1 MIVGQLCYS
10 SYGLLKD
17 KLGGL
22 DVDEG
27 RRIVRCLTP
36 PCGETLPGPVTHP
49 DDVMGPPL
57 TEFVAF
63 RCGLPM
69 ASGLA
74 RHALAEGIDRSTLI
88 RCLVRE
94 ACAVRGINVTSI

>member
-1 MIVGQLCYS
+1 
-10 SYGLLKD
+10 
-17 KLGGL
+17 
-22 DVDEG
+22 
-27 RRIVRCLTP
+27 
-36 PCGETLPGPVTHP
+36 
-49 DDVMGPPL
+49 MGPPL